1 MSDNSKN
8 RVEASNM
15 IVGKKYFRSNDKD
28 EFISVGIFTKKYFVD
43 HYDGPRHSFG
53 TERGYI
59 FSIDDK
65 QIKIRDDNSSMI
77 FYEDKLI

>member
-8 RVEASNM
+8 CVEASNM
-15 IVGKKYFRSNDKD
+15 IVGKKYFRSNDKGG
-28 EFISVGIFTKKYFVD
+28 FISIGVFTKKYFVD
-43 HYDGPRHSFG
+43 HYDGPSHGSG
-53 TERGYI
+53 TEYGYI

-77 FYEDKLI
+77 FYEDKLV